1 MPECF
6 GSWLAGILQAFRVSE
21 CGDKSS
27 QVGAMKDDRSV
38 GVCDAAVLYFGWAG
52 GEADG
57 GDRGGFGEW

>member
-1 MPECF
+1 M
-6 GSWLAGILQAFRVSE
+6 
-21 CGDKSS
+21 S

-57 GDRGGFGEW
+57 GDRGLSGELRM